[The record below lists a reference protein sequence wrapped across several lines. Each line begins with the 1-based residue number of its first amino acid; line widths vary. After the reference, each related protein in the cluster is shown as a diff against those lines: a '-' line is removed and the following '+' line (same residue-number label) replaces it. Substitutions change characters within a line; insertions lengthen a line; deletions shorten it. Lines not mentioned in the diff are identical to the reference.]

1 MKQHSKFEWP
11 DLVLPPINLYSLGK
25 ENSPCR
31 GLCELDNGKC
41 TGCLRTAEEIE
52 MWTLYDPLEKI
63 QILKRVYDEDS
74 TVFSNR

>member
-1 MKQHSKFEWP
+1 MFTWP

-31 GLCELDNGKC
+31 GLCELDQGKC
-41 TGCLRTAEEIE
+41 TGCLRTAEEITT
-52 MWTLYDPLEKI
+52 WTLYEPQEKI
-63 QILKRVYDEDS
+63 QILKRIYDEDP